1 LNDHLQKEYAV
12 AKKDEKSI
20 AVKQPNFQ
28 QRYIT
33 ETIGELRKVTW
44 PTRREATNLTVIV
57 LAVTLAVGMYLGLAD
72 YIFSRFIAL
81 LFA

>member
-1 LNDHLQKEYAV
+1 
-12 AKKDEKSI
+12 
-20 AVKQPNFQ
+20 
-28 QRYIT
+28 
-33 ETIGELRKVTW
+33 
-44 PTRREATNLTVIV
+44 LTVIV

>member
-1 LNDHLQKEYAV
+1 M

-20 AVKQPNFQ
+20 AVKQPNFL

>member
-1 LNDHLQKEYAV
+1 V
-12 AKKDEKSI
+12 AKNDEKSI
-20 AVKQPNFQ
+20 AVKQPNFI

-44 PTRREATNLTVIV
+44 PTRREATNLTAIV
-57 LAVTLAVGMYLGLAD
+57 LAVTLLVGFYLGLAD
-72 YIFSRFIAL
+72 YLFSSFIAL